1 MSVKKL
7 AILGA
12 AHGHVSYVTDGLAG
26 RSDVELVALVDH
38 DEARRSSF
46 SEKLGVPGYVNL
58 DSLLAQHRIDGAAVV
73 AEPGLRAGLIEKC
86 LERDIFVIADKPL
99 ALTVEEVDRIA
110 RADNGRNNVALML
123 EKRFYPVTRKAR
135 ELFLN
140 GEIGDL
146 VAVTATG
153 PHKLLPSARPA
164 WFFDPALYG
173 TIVND
178 LAVHDIDLVL
188 WLTAASSG
196 RISGWKSPRHPEGHQ
211 AFSLA
216 GRALLTLDT
225 GLQAAIDMDWRQP
238 EAAIRHGDYA
248 MRLVGTRGRMDI
260 LFGEGRL
267 LVETD
272 QRRLWEPDLPAPVGP
287 AQDALDAL
295 TGVAPLQVSTGEALL
310 ASRIAA
316 LAALSAENGGQ
327 DYLW

>member
-1 MSVKKL
+1 MIIGSTRP
-7 AILGA
+7 I
-12 AHGHVSYVTDGLAG
+12 
-26 RSDVELVALVDH
+26 
-38 DEARRSSF
+38 ARFATR
-46 SEKLGVPGYVNL
+46 P
-58 DSLLAQHRIDGAAVV
+58 
-73 AEPGLRAGLIEKC
+73 
-86 LERDIFVIADKPL
+86 DIFVIADKPL
-99 ALTVEEVDRIA
+99 ALTVEEVERIGK
-110 RADNGRNNVALML
+110 ADGGHNRVALML

-164 WFFDPALYG
+164 WFFDTALYG

-188 WLTAASSG
+188 WLTGASSG

-211 AFSLA
+211 SFSLA

-272 QRRLWEPDLPAPVGP
+272 ERCLWEPELPSPIGP

-295 TGVAPLQVSTGEALL
+295 TGVALLQVSTKEALL

>member
-26 RSDVELVALVDH
+26 RSDVALVALVDH
-38 DEARRSSF
+38 DEARRRSF
-46 SEKLGVPGYVNL
+46 AEKLGVPGYADL
-58 DSLLAQHRIDGAAVV
+58 DALLARHEIDGAAVV
-73 AEPGLRAGLIEKC
+73 AEPGLRAGLIEAC

-99 ALTVEEVDRIA
+99 ALTVEEVERIGK
-110 RADNGRNNVALML
+110 ADGGHNRVALML

-164 WFFDPALYG
+164 WFFDTALYG

-188 WLTAASSG
+188 WLTGASSG

-211 AFSLA
+211 SFSLA

-272 QRRLWEPDLPAPVGP
+272 ERCLWEPELPSPIGP

-295 TGVAPLQVSTGEALL
+295 TGVALLQVSTKEALL

>member
-12 AHGHVSYVTDGLAG
+12 AHGHVSYVTDGLTG
-26 RSDVELVALVDH
+26 RKDVELVALADH
-38 DEARRSSF
+38 DEQRRRSF
-46 SEKLGVPGYVNL
+46 SEKLGVPAYADL
-58 DSLLAQHRIDGAAVV
+58 DTLLAAHEIDGAAVV
-73 AEPGLRAGLIEKC
+73 AEPGLRAGLIEAC
-86 LERDIFVIADKPL
+86 LERNIFVIADKPL
-99 ALTVEEVDRIA
+99 ALTVEEVERIG
-110 RADNGRNNVALML
+110 RADNGRNRVALML

-135 ELFLN
+135 EVFLG

-164 WFFDPALYG
+164 WFFDPSLYG

-188 WLTAASSG
+188 WLTEASSG
-196 RISGWKSPRHPEGHQ
+196 RISGWKSPRHPEGHP

-216 GRALLTLDT
+216 GRAVLTLDS
-225 GLQAAIDMDWRQP
+225 GVQAAIDMDWRQP

-260 LFGEGRL
+260 LFGEGHL

-272 QRRLWEPDLPAPVGP
+272 GRRLWEPELPSPIGP
-287 AQDALDAL
+287 AQDALDAF
-295 TGVAPLQVSTGEALL
+295 TGVALLQVSTKEALL

-316 LAALSAENGGQ
+316 LAALSAEDGGQ